1 MYNEQSITSLVT
13 RIGWEKPLDTAFA
26 IELDEEVLTADS
38 ERKVNSFH
46 QLVTV
51 ENVYAAV
58 PEIDMEVLDFNDFLS
73 SIRKQSVL
81 EVLTAIFDKNE
92 LYVEETDYSALIIAR
107 PKLFDDAIGYC
118 MAIKALEL
126 FISSSRSNLLERNT
140 KLSFQSLKI
149 ELEGVRNDGGFF
161 VAKGINYK
169 MERAI
174 QKAQKILFANPII
187 IDGTSQW

>member
-1 MYNEQSITSLVT
+1 MYNEQSIASLVT

-26 IELDEEVLTADS
+26 ITIDEEVLLADS

-58 PEIDMEVLDFNDFLS
+58 PEIEMGAVDFNGFLS

-92 LYVEETDYSALIIAR
+92 QYIEDTDYSDVILAR

-126 FISSSRSNLLERNT
+126 FISSSRSNLLERNA
-140 KLSFQSLKI
+140 KLTFQNLKI

-161 VAKGINYK
+161 VAKGIIYK

-174 QKAQKILFANPII
+174 QKTQNILFPKNATVKN
-187 IDGTSQW
+187 GKSW

>member
-1 MYNEQSITSLVT
+1 MYNEQSIVSLVT

-26 IELDEEVLTADS
+26 ITIDEEVLLADS

-58 PEIDMEVLDFNDFLS
+58 QEIEMEAVEFNGFLS
-73 SIRKQSVL
+73 SLRRQSVL

-92 LYVEETDYSALIIAR
+92 QYIETVDYSELILAR
-107 PKLFDDAIGYC
+107 PRLFDDAIGHC
-118 MAIKALEL
+118 IAIKALEL
-126 FISSSRSNLLERNT
+126 FISSSRSNLLERNA
-140 KLSFQSLKI
+140 KLSFQNLKI

-161 VAKGINYK
+161 VAKGIIYK

-174 QKAQKILFANPII
+174 QKAQNILFPKNATVQN
-187 IDGTSQW
+187 GKSW

>member
-1 MYNEQSITSLVT
+1 MYSELSIASLIT

-58 PEIDMEVLDFNDFLS
+58 PEIEMEVVDFNDFLS
-73 SIRKQSVL
+73 SIRKQSVM

-92 LYVEETDYSALIIAR
+92 QYVEETDYSDLILAKPR
-107 PKLFDDAIGYC
+107 LFDDAIGYSI
-118 MAIKALEL
+118 AIKMLEL
-126 FISSSRSNLLERNT
+126 FISSSRNNLLERNA
-140 KLSFQSLKI
+140 KLSFQNLKI
-149 ELEGVRNDGGFF
+149 ELEGVRNDGGFY
-161 VAKGINYK
+161 VATGIKYELK
-169 MERAI
+169 TAI
-174 QKAQKILFANPII
+174 TKTQKILFPINATVQN
-187 IDGTSQW
+187 GKAW

>member
-26 IELDEEVLTADS
+26 ITIDEEVLLADS

-58 PEIDMEVLDFNDFLS
+58 PEIEMEAVKFNGFLS

-81 EVLTAIFDKNE
+81 EILTAIFDKNE
-92 LYVEETDYSALIIAR
+92 MYVEDTDYSNLIISR
-107 PKLFDDAIGYC
+107 PRLFDDAIGYC
-118 MAIKALEL
+118 IAIKVLEL
-126 FISSSRSNLLERNT
+126 FVSSSRNNLLERNA

-174 QKAQKILFANPII
+174 QKAQKILFSNPII
-187 IDGTSQW
+187 IDGTPQW

>member
-1 MYNEQSITSLVT
+1 MYSEQSIVSLVT

-58 PEIDMEVLDFNDFLS
+58 PEIDMEVADFNDFLS
-73 SIRKQSVL
+73 SLRRQSVL

-92 LYVEETDYSALIIAR
+92 QYIETVDYSELILAR
-107 PKLFDDAIGYC
+107 PRLFDDAIGYC

-126 FISSSRSNLLERNT
+126 FIASSRNNLLERNA
-140 KLSFQSLKI
+140 KLSFQNLKI

-161 VAKGINYK
+161 VAKGIIYK

-174 QKAQKILFANPII
+174 QKAQNILFPKNATVQN
-187 IDGTSQW
+187 GKSW

>member
-1 MYNEQSITSLVT
+1 MYNEQSIASLVT

-26 IELDEEVLTADS
+26 ITIDEEVLLAGS

-58 PEIDMEVLDFNDFLS
+58 PEIEMEVADFNDFLS
-73 SIRKQSVL
+73 SLRRQSVL

-92 LYVEETDYSALIIAR
+92 QYIETVDYSELILAR

-118 MAIKALEL
+118 IAIKALEL
-126 FISSSRSNLLERNT
+126 FIASSRSNLLERNA
-140 KLSFQSLKI
+140 KLSFQNLKI

-161 VAKGINYK
+161 VAKGIIYK

-174 QKAQKILFANPII
+174 QKAQNILFPKNATVQS
-187 IDGTSQW
+187 GTSW

>member
-1 MYNEQSITSLVT
+1 MYTEQSIVSLLT

-26 IELDEEVLTADS
+26 ITIDAEVLLADS

-58 PEIDMEVLDFNDFLS
+58 PEIEMGAVDFNGFLS

-92 LYVEETDYSALIIAR
+92 QYIETVDYSEFILAR
-107 PKLFDDAIGYC
+107 PRLFDDAIGYC
-118 MAIKALEL
+118 IAVKMLEL
-126 FISSSRSNLLERNT
+126 FISSSRSNLLERNA
-140 KLSFQSLKI
+140 KLTFQNLKI
-149 ELEGVRNDGGFF
+149 ELEGVRNDSGFF
-161 VAKGINYK
+161 VAKGIIYK

-174 QKAQKILFANPII
+174 QKAQNILFPKNATVQN
-187 IDGTSQW
+187 GKAW

>member
-1 MYNEQSITSLVT
+1 MYSEQSIVSLVT

-58 PEIDMEVLDFNDFLS
+58 PEIDMEAVEFNGFLS
-73 SIRKQSVL
+73 SLRRQSVL

-92 LYVEETDYSALIIAR
+92 QYIETVDYSELILAR
-107 PKLFDDAIGYC
+107 PRLFDDAIGYC
-118 MAIKALEL
+118 IAIKALEL
-126 FISSSRSNLLERNT
+126 FIASSRNNLLERNA
-140 KLSFQSLKI
+140 KLSFQNLKI

-161 VAKGINYK
+161 VAKGIIYK

-174 QKAQKILFANPII
+174 QKAQNILFPKNPTVQN
-187 IDGTSQW
+187 GKAW

>member
-1 MYNEQSITSLVT
+1 MYNEQSIASLVT

-26 IELDEEVLTADS
+26 IELDEEVLTANS

-58 PEIDMEVLDFNDFLS
+58 PEIEMEVADFNDFLS
-73 SIRKQSVL
+73 SLRRQSVL

-92 LYVEETDYSALIIAR
+92 QYIETVDYSELILAR
-107 PKLFDDAIGYC
+107 PRLFDDAIGYC
-118 MAIKALEL
+118 IAIKALEL
-126 FISSSRSNLLERNT
+126 FISSSRNNLLERNA
-140 KLSFQSLKI
+140 KLSFQNLKI

-161 VAKGINYK
+161 VAKGIIYK

-174 QKAQKILFANPII
+174 QKAQNILFPNNATVQN
-187 IDGTSQW
+187 GKAW